1 MSSSSNVVNYSLRQN
16 KSIERS
22 IVFDGARLI
31 VDRLR
36 LTDLVYVGL
45 GSVWFSDFHQ
55 AHRQLDIETMVSI
68 EADDITHARAL
79 YNAPYR
85 TVKVLKGVSDEI
97 IPDLLARDSLRNRPW
112 MVWLDYDRTID
123 EQKLQELTDLV
134 VALPADSFLITT
146 FSATGGP
153 YGKQPA
159 SRPARLKQLF
169 GDAAP
174 EDLDVDE
181 CKEEALARVLAQATQ
196 DFLLTKA
203 LDYSRPGAY
212 VPAFRLTYKDGT
224 PMVTVGGF
232 LPSVANQ
239 AEAAAATADASWVGI
254 VDNTIDTPPLT
265 AKESLA
271 LQEALPAASAPL
283 TRADV
288 QTMGFD
294 LEDGQ
299 VESFQRHYLRYPT
312 FSQLS
317 R

>member
-36 LTDLVYVGL
+36 LRDLVYVGF

-68 EADDITHARAL
+68 EADAITYVRAL

-85 TVKVLKGVSDEI
+85 TVEVIEGLSDDEI
-97 IPDLLARDSLRNRPW
+97 PKLLARDSLRERPW
-112 MVWLDYDRTID
+112 MVWLDYDKIID
-123 EQKLQELTDLV
+123 ELKLEELAGLV
-134 VALPADSFLITT
+134 LSLPPDSFLITT
-146 FSATGGP
+146 FSASGGP
-153 YGKQPA
+153 YGKPA
-159 SRPARLKQLF
+159 DRPARLKQLF
-169 GDAAP
+169 GDVVP
-174 EDLDVDE
+174 GDLPVED
-181 CKEEALARVLAQATQ
+181 CKDEALARVLAQTVQ
-196 DFLLTKA
+196 DFLIKHA
-203 LDYSRPGAY
+203 LEYSRPGSY

-232 LPSVANQ
+232 LPSIANQ
-239 AEAAAATADASWVGI
+239 AEAAAATADVSWLGLL
-254 VDNTIDTPPLT
+254 DRMIDTPPLT

-271 LQEALPAASAPL
+271 LQEALPVASAPL

-288 QTMGFD
+288 QAMGFD
-294 LEDGQ
+294 LEEGQ
-299 VESFQRHYLRYPT
+299 VDSFQRHYLRYPT

>member
-1 MSSSSNVVNYSLRQN
+1 M
-16 KSIERS
+16 
-22 IVFDGARLI
+22 FDGVRLI

-36 LTDLVYVGL
+36 LRDLVYVGL

-68 EADDITHARAL
+68 EADDITHARAV

-85 TVKVLKGVSDEI
+85 TVEVIKGLSDEV
-97 IPDLLARDSLRNRPW
+97 IPELLARDSLRERPW
-112 MVWLDYDRTID
+112 VVWLDYDRTID
-123 EQKLQELTDLV
+123 ELKLQELTNLV

-159 SRPARLKQLF
+159 SRPDRLKQLF

-174 EDLDVDE
+174 EGLDVDE
-181 CKEEALARVLAQATQ
+181 YKDEALAGVLAQATQ

-203 LDYSRPGAY
+203 LNYSRLGSY

-232 LPSVANQ
+232 LPSVDN
-239 AEAAAATADASWVGI
+239 EAAAVSVLADPSWIGI
-254 VDNTIDTPPLT
+254 LEKTIDTPPLT

-271 LQEALPAASAPL
+271 LQEALPVGRTPL

-294 LEDGQ
+294 LEQWQ
-299 VESFQRHYLRYPT
+299 VDSFQRHYLRYPT

-317 R
+317 K

>member
-22 IVFDGARLI
+22 IVFDGARLLA
-31 VDRLR
+31 DRLR
-36 LTDLVYVGL
+36 LQDLVYVGF

-55 AHRQLDIETMVSI
+55 AHRQLDITTMLSI
-68 EADDITHARAL
+68 EADEVTHARAV

-85 TVKVLKGVSDEI
+85 TVEVVKGLSNEVLPGLLEREEI
-97 IPDLLARDSLRNRPW
+97 RERPW
-112 MVWLDYDRTID
+112 VVWLDYDKVLD
-123 EQKLQELTDLV
+123 ELKLEELGKLV
-134 VALPADSFLITT
+134 VALPPDSFLVTT

-169 GDAAP
+169 GSVAP
-174 EDLDVDE
+174 EGLDVDDY
-181 CKEEALARVLAQATQ
+181 KDEALARVLAQTTQ
-196 DFLLTKA
+196 DFLLKQA
-203 LDYSRPGAY
+203 VDYSRLGSY

-232 LPSVANQ
+232 LPSVANR
-239 AEAAAATADASWVGI
+239 AEAVAATADASWLGI
-254 VDNTIDTPPLT
+254 LDQTIDTPPLT

-271 LQEALPAASAPL
+271 LQEALPVATAPL

-288 QTMGFD
+288 QAMGFD

-299 VESFQRHYLRYPT
+299 VDSFQRHYLRYPT

-317 R
+317 K